1 MDKFDANSIEY
12 KDLLMIYRDE
22 ITPYIYRYT
31 LVDDK
36 IITLIFKEEHFCKL
50 LALDEFAPS
59 LYKRREYLDR
69 RGIEKIECGEI
80 SSIELKKQKP
90 KIWRTYKNRV
100 EYFVYLKELLS
111 NPQYII
117 FNQSIAN
124 TKIEADVILLYRLS
138 ESEYIHLFCR
148 NIGKHDVVLKPIT
161 FVIHKNNKYVAEQD
175 IVLIKEIHKD
185 LIKE

>member
-1 MDKFDANSIEY
+1 MDKFNADNIEY

-22 ITPYIYRYT
+22 ITPYIYKYT
-31 LVDDK
+31 LFDDK

-59 LYKRREYLDR
+59 LYKRREYLDE
-69 RGIEKIECGEI
+69 RGIEKIECGNI
-80 SSIELKKQKP
+80 SSMKLKKQKT
-90 KIWRTYKNRV
+90 KIWRTYRNRI
-100 EYFVYLKELLS
+100 EYFGYLKELLNS
-111 NPQYII
+111 PQYII

-124 TKIEADVILLYRLS
+124 TKIEADIILLYKLS

-148 NIGKHDVVLKPIT
+148 NIGSDEVILKPIT
-161 FVIHKNNKYVAEQD
+161 FLIHKNNKYIAEQD
-175 IVLIKEIHKD
+175 IVLIKEIRKN